1 MSCFYKALLLPAVQA
16 PVRGGAG
23 RTGDNGSSR
32 RERQVS
38 EALAPA
44 AARRKMI
51 ADRQRTSAVWRI
63 IHWLGSLQL
72 ALILLGTI
80 AIACAVATF
89 TESSFDTK
97 VAQTYIYKAPWF
109 VLWLGVLC
117 INLLAVTLTRWP
129 WQKKHTG
136 FIITH
141 YGIITLLI
149 GAIVGLNYGFEG
161 NVTIHKDKPPAT
173 KVTVNRSI
181 IQVESP
187 VDSALY
193 IMSFDASTAGLSEKN
208 PRTFSV
214 PGTGLRIIADASS
227 NNLIEEEKIIPS
239 DQGAPGV
246 LLRLTSARMS
256 QSVDLALVLNG
267 DAPREEDFFGLAKIR
282 FQPALPTAAKPE
294 GKETQM
300 VFGRFAPVVQS
311 ETKASGVRVLLS
323 EDGRKVTLVAP
334 DQTSATYLR
343 EDLMNKPVATGTA
356 IVTIENYWPDFEMKD
371 GRPATKSALPNNPAA
386 LVRIQTVGGGGDA
399 KPSLLLAPDKDGIAY
414 QLLRGGTAYASGV
427 AAPGKPF
434 SLGWADWQAE
444 VVEFYP
450 KAASVT
456 LTKPGP
462 ELPKGESGV
471 PGFRA
476 RLESP
481 ELKSAEPRWV
491 ASGEVTSLT
500 DGKHVVRIGYG
511 LELRPLPFSLRLVD
525 FEVPRYEGTEKPSN
539 FIASVEFTDLKTG
552 ATKSG
557 TAKMN
562 HPASFPGTLAANL
575 TGINYKFSQ
584 AEWNPR
590 DLGETTLQVLYD
602 PGWLF
607 KWVGSLGICIGI
619 ATMFYFKPGSHA

>member
-1 MSCFYKALLLPAVQA
+1 MSA
-16 PVRGGAG
+16 PVSPSTA
-23 RTGDNGSSR
+23 R
-32 RERQVS
+32 RRMIEERQKTS
-38 EALAPA
+38 LA
-44 AARRKMI
+44 
-51 ADRQRTSAVWRI
+51 WRI

-72 ALILLGTI
+72 ALILLSTI
-80 AIACAVATF
+80 GIACAVATF
-89 TESSFDTK
+89 TESSFNTK

-109 VLWLGVLC
+109 VIWLGVLC
-117 INLLAVTLTRWP
+117 VNLLAVTITRWP

-149 GAIVGLNYGFEG
+149 GAMVGLNYGFEG
-161 NVTIHKDKPPAT
+161 NVTLHKDKPPVT

-193 IMSFDASTAGLSEKN
+193 VMPFDASTAGLSEKS
-208 PRTFSV
+208 PRIFVV
-214 PGTGLRIIADASS
+214 PGTDLRIVADASS
-227 NNLIEEEKIIPS
+227 NNLIQEKKLLPS
-239 DQGAPGV
+239 DPGGPGV

-256 QSVDLALVLNG
+256 QTVDLPLVLEGN
-267 DAPREEDFFGLAKIR
+267 APREEDFFGLAKII
-282 FQPALPTAAKPE
+282 FQPGLPEPAKSGE
-294 GKETQM
+294 TETQM
-300 VFGRFAPVVQS
+300 IFGRFAPIVQPA
-311 ETKASGVRVLLS
+311 EKASGVKVLLS

-343 EDLMNKPVATGTA
+343 ADILKKPVSSGATT
-356 IVTIENYWPDFEMKD
+356 VTVEDYWPDFEMRD
-371 GRPATKSALPNNPAA
+371 GRPATKSDEPKNPAA
-386 LVRIQTVGGGGDA
+386 LVRVQVLSGDA
-399 KPSLLLAPDKDGIAY
+399 KPLLLLAPSKDGVAY
-414 QLLRGGTAYASGV
+414 QLQRSGAIYASGV
-427 AAPGKPF
+427 AIPGQPF
-434 SLGWADWQAE
+434 VLGWADWQAE
-444 VVEFYP
+444 AVEFFP
-450 KAASVT
+450 KAAVT
-456 LTKPGP
+456 TITKPGP
-462 ELPKGESGV
+462 ELLQGETGV

-481 ELKSAEPRWV
+481 DLKSAGSRWV
-491 ASGEVTSLT
+491 ESGEITSLT

-539 FIASVEFTDLKTG
+539 FISTVEFTDLKTG
-552 ATKSG
+552 ETRPG
-557 TAKMN
+557 TARMN

-607 KWVGSLGICIGI
+607 KWVGSLAICTGI
-619 ATMFYFKPGSHA
+619 AVMFYFKPKS